1 MESLVVRVSMK
12 LVEQLLYHQIR
23 HAALETHRTDV
34 IRWSGNVCYEV
45 SSVGVLEG
53 CEPFLHYT

>member
-1 MESLVVRVSMK
+1 MK
-12 LVEQLLYHQIR
+12 VITKQVEQLLYQQIR

-34 IRWSGNVCYEV
+34 IRWSGNVCFEV

-53 CEPFLHYT
+53 FEPFLHHT